1 LNDEQGKRPAY
12 IDIEDEM
19 KRSYMDY
26 SMSVIISRALPD
38 VRDGLKPVHRRILYS
53 MFEQKLTHKRPYKKS
68 AAVVGDVLGK
78 YHPHGD
84 TAVYDSMVRM
94 AQDFSLRHPL
104 IDGQGNFGSVD
115 GDPAAAYRYTE
126 ARMAKI
132 GEEMLR
138 DIDSET
144 VEFAPNFDQRLQE
157 PCVMPSGFPNLL
169 VNGSSGIAV
178 GMATNIPPHNLR
190 EIVDACC
197 RVIENPDVSIEELT
211 GIVKGP
217 DFPTGGIILGRRGI
231 REVYATGRG
240 HIRVRARVIGE
251 TTKAGREALI
261 ITELPYQVNKARLIE
276 TIAELVRHK
285 KIQDIVDLRDESDRE
300 GMRVVIELKRDA
312 LPDLVLNQLF
322 KHTEME
328 RTFASNFLALVNS
341 RPAELNLLQCI
352 NLYLEH
358 RHDVISR
365 RIIFD
370 LKRAEARAHI
380 VEGLLKAQDAIDEV
394 IRVIRE
400 SKDNDSARPALMERF
415 GFTEI
420 QAQAILDMRLRR
432 LTGLE
437 RVELETEWAELQERI
452 GELRLLS
459 GDRTLR
465 MGVVSRELRM
475 VAEEYGEDRRTEI
488 TAVAPGEFEAEDL
501 IPDDQMVVT
510 VSREGYIKRLS
521 PDTYRSQRRGG
532 KGITGARP
540 REEDS
545 VDQIFVSSNHSYI
558 LFFTNLGRCYWL
570 KVYQIPEGG
579 RTGKGKAIV
588 NLIDLRPDE
597 RPVAHVTVKDFD
609 EDRFIMMATSNGL
622 VKKTP
627 LHSYGRPRRSG
638 IWAIALDEGAEL
650 VGAALTSGSS
660 QVILALGRGKANL
673 FPETE
678 VRATGRNTRGVRGI
692 RVGPDDRLVG
702 MVILD
707 EPGSLLTI
715 TEHGY
720 GKRTHSEEYR
730 ITHRGSGGII
740 NISNIGRNGHVIAV
754 MKVDPENEL
763 IMVSSQG
770 MIIRLTVKD
779 VRETS
784 RNTMGVKLMNLPE
797 DDRLVDAAV
806 VPEES
811 EDGPDEEEVFPGDEE
826 EYVDSDG
833 TGEES

>member
-1 LNDEQGKRPAY
+1 
-12 IDIEDEM
+12 
-19 KRSYMDY
+19 
-26 SMSVIISRALPD
+26 
-38 VRDGLKPVHRRILYS
+38 
-53 MFEQKLTHKRPYKKS
+53 
-68 AAVVGDVLGK
+68 
-78 YHPHGD
+78 
-84 TAVYDSMVRM
+84 
-94 AQDFSLRHPL
+94 
-104 IDGQGNFGSVD
+104 
-115 GDPAAAYRYTE
+115 
-126 ARMAKI
+126 
-132 GEEMLR
+132 MLR
-138 DIDSET
+138 DLEKNT
-144 VEFAPNFDQRLQE
+144 VDFSPNFDDTLRE
-157 PCVMPSGFPNLL
+157 PSVLPAQVPNLL

-190 EIVDACC
+190 EIVEACC
-197 RVIENPDVSIEELT
+197 RVIENPDLTIEELT

-352 NLYLEH
+352 NHYLEH

-415 GFTEI
+415 GFTEV

-488 TAVAPGEFEAEDL
+488 TSVAPGEFEAEDL

-627 LHSYGRPRRSG
+627 LHNYGRPRRSG

-660 QVILALGRGKANL
+660 QVVLALGRGKANL

-692 RVGPDDRLVG
+692 RVGSDDRLVG

-715 TEHGY
+715 TGHGY
-720 GKRTHSEEYR
+720 GKRTPSEEYR

-740 NISNIGRNGHVIAV
+740 NIRNIGRNGPVIAV

-763 IMVSSQG
+763 IMVSSHG

-811 EDGPDEEEVFPGDEE
+811 GDGPGEEEGFPGEEE